1 MDYKLVTS
9 NEMKLKEFNSFGL
22 DLTIEK
28 GLDLPEIDTPNALDV
43 IIYKSKDAGKGT
55 IVEDTTV
62 SISGVSIT
70 DIKFKLDELN
80 FHDGADI
87 TWSTYLAKNDGE
99 SISIYY
105 GCSIGKVKIPDTLP
119 GEAFAFD
126 PYFVPNGETRT
137 LYELSLVDLKSKYSA
152 RLFAAEHLM
161 SDEAVGVVEIDK
173 IVDWEGEYQK

>member
-28 GLDLPEIDTPNALDV
+28 GMDLPEIDTPNAVDV
-43 IIYKSKDAGKGT
+43 IIYKSRDAGKGT

-62 SISGVSIT
+62 SIDGVSMT
-70 DIKFKLDELN
+70 DIKFKLSELAY
-80 FHDGADI
+80 HEGASI

-99 SISIYY
+99 SVHIYH
-105 GCSIGKVKIPDTLP
+105 GCSIGKVKIPDFVP
-119 GEAFAFD
+119 NVKHAFD

-137 LYELSLVDLKSKYSA
+137 LFELNQLGLKSKYSA
-152 RLFAAEHLM
+152 RLFAVESLMKKQSVGIVALDDIAE
-161 SDEAVGVVEIDK
+161 
-173 IVDWEGEYQK
+173 WEGEYQA